1 MAEDTNMRPGK
12 NGAGKL
18 KSGNTKNITGPKTG
32 KRLQTIINEM
42 FEKMVDVDIDG
53 TLHKMTAKE
62 AIAFRLV
69 LDSYNDEDPNIR
81 LRAAKELFAHTD
93 PIPKQ
98 IDITTDG
105 EPIQEPRRTIEIL
118 FRDRPTENDGKE
130 DGPASGQ

>member
-1 MAEDTNMRPGK
+1 MEEDTNMRPGK

-32 KRLQTIINEM
+32 KRLQTILNEM

-118 FRDRPTENDGKE
+118 FRDRPTENESKE
-130 DGPASGQ
+130 DAPASGQ

>member
-1 MAEDTNMRPGK
+1 MEEDTNMRPGK

-32 KRLQTIINEM
+32 KRLQTILNEM
-42 FEKMVDVDIDG
+42 FEKTVEVDIDG

-81 LRAAKELFAHTD
+81 LRAAKELIAHTD

-118 FRDRPTENDGKE
+118 FRDRPTENESKE
-130 DGPASGQ
+130 DAPASGQ

>member
-130 DGPASGQ
+130 DGPTSGQ

>member
-1 MAEDTNMRPGK
+1 MVEDTNMRPGK

-32 KRLQTIINEM
+32 KRLQTILNEM
-42 FEKMVDVDIDG
+42 FEKTVDVDIDG

-105 EPIQEPRRTIEIL
+105 EPIQEPRKTIEIL
-118 FRDRPTENDGKE
+118 FRDRPTENESKE
-130 DGPASGQ
+130 DAPTGGQ

>member
-1 MAEDTNMRPGK
+1 MEENNKTRPGH
-12 NGAGKL
+12 NGGGKL

-32 KRLQTIINEM
+32 KRLQTILNEM
-42 FEKMVDVDIDG
+42 FEKTVEVDIDG

-93 PIPKQ
+93 PIQKQ

-105 EPIQEPRRTIEIL
+105 EPIQEPRKTIEIL
-118 FRDRPTENDGKE
+118 FRDRPTENEGKE
-130 DGPASGQ
+130 DAPTRAE

>member
-1 MAEDTNMRPGK
+1 MEEDTNMRPGK

-32 KRLQTIINEM
+32 KRLQTILNKM
-42 FEKMVDVDIDG
+42 FEKTVEVDIDG

-118 FRDRPTENDGKE
+118 FRDRPTENESKE
-130 DGPASGQ
+130 DGPTGRE